1 MATMQLVVKTKTCI
15 RKVLRSNP
23 ASAVLLLLLFFWF
36 FFFFFLFFSFFFCVC
51 VANCFRF
58 LFSSIKTIL
67 MNSYLYV
74 DKKFIRI
81 CY

>member
-23 ASAVLLLLLFFWF
+23 ASAVLLLLLFFCFFSF
-36 FFFFFLFFSFFFCVC
+36 FFFFFFFFVC